1 MRKPVSRVF
10 RGVLVGMLLA
20 GIGAAGAADAQL
32 TNAGVREMVSA
43 KIAPQIIVMTIQSSP
58 SRFDTSPDQLV
69 RLTRAGVPQDVIAA
83 MVAAGGGSGTGAAG
97 GAAAA
102 AAGGPV
108 AVGQVMMVDGGK
120 RTNMQY
126 TAGTLRTAV
135 RGLGF
140 GGAAT
145 YAALPGPRA
154 QLRIAGKRPAFDV
167 AIPSNAR
174 PEGYVTLARFEQRK
188 NGTREVSIAG
198 GGGFSYS
205 TGIHPD
211 RIVATTVS
219 PVSGGAPS
227 GHTVYRF
234 TPSQDLAPGEYAL
247 VSTAAQAQG
256 GGFGQSAAA
265 GSYFDF
271 GVD

>member
-1 MRKPVSRVF
+1 
-10 RGVLVGMLLA
+10 MLLA

-83 MVAAGGGSGTGAAG
+83 MVAAGGGSATGAAG
-97 GAAAA
+97 GAA

-135 RGLGF
+135 RGLGL

-145 YAALPGPRA
+145 YAALPGRGRNCGLRASGPRSTWPS
-154 QLRIAGKRPAFDV
+154 PAMR
-167 AIPSNAR
+167 AR
-174 PEGYVTLARFEQRK
+174 KGM
-188 NGTREVSIAG
+188 
-198 GGGFSYS
+198 
-205 TGIHPD
+205 
-211 RIVATTVS
+211 
-219 PVSGGAPS
+219 
-227 GHTVYRF
+227 
-234 TPSQDLAPGEYAL
+234 
-247 VSTAAQAQG
+247 
-256 GGFGQSAAA
+256 
-265 GSYFDF
+265 
-271 GVD
+271 

>member
-1 MRKPVSRVF
+1 
-10 RGVLVGMLLA
+10 MLLA

-32 TNAGVREMVSA
+32 TNAGVQEMVSA

-102 AAGGPV
+102 GGPV

-126 TAGTLRTAV
+126 TAGTSRTAV
-135 RGLGF
+135 RGLGL

-167 AIPSNAR
+167 AIPAMRAR
-174 PEGYVTLARFEQRK
+174 KGM
-188 NGTREVSIAG
+188 
-198 GGGFSYS
+198 
-205 TGIHPD
+205 
-211 RIVATTVS
+211 
-219 PVSGGAPS
+219 
-227 GHTVYRF
+227 
-234 TPSQDLAPGEYAL
+234 
-247 VSTAAQAQG
+247 
-256 GGFGQSAAA
+256 
-265 GSYFDF
+265 
-271 GVD
+271 